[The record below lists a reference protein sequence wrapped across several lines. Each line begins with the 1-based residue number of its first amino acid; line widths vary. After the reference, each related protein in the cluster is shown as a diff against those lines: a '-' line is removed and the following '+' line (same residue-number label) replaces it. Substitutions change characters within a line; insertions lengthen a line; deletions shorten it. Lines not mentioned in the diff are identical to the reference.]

1 MRRVARPSA
10 GGQWRIGFIFDRLRS
25 CSIEFVRRKNTR
37 TRLGA
42 MPAWELNSVRIV
54 DPVAA
59 DDDGNEAAA

>member
-1 MRRVARPSA
+1 
-10 GGQWRIGFIFDRLRS
+10 
-25 CSIEFVRRKNTR
+25 
-37 TRLGA
+37 LGA